1 MSFKILGKNK
11 DDPILVLVLE
21 NDFILRIP
29 VKDVA
34 ESGWERLADI
44 LETEINRIIRE
55 TAISERESIQQG
67 IKDLLGI
74 KGSGRQG

>member
-1 MSFKILGKNK
+1 MSFKVTGK
-11 DDPILVLVLE
+11 DDPILELALE
-21 NDFILRIP
+21 NDFILRFS

-34 ESGWERLADI
+34 QAARDRLSEI

-74 KGSGRQG
+74 KGTGRHG